1 MQKILKVILSSN
13 SFVKFK
19 LYSNI
24 IQISNFVQTPFNAL
38 LIELSKTSDTV
49 QKSNFVQTMFKYIFI
64 HNLYKLSC
72 LQKKAK
78 YYNALLVQNKVYLQ
92 K

>member
-24 IQISNFVQTPFNAL
+24 IQILNFVQTIFNAI
-38 LIELSKTSDTV
+38 LIKLSKTLF
-49 QKSNFVQTMFKYIFI
+49 KSKTMFKLCSNIYSFI
-64 HNLYKLSC
+64 ICKNC
-72 LQKKAK
+72 LVFRKKAK
-78 YYNALLVQNKVYLQ
+78 YYNASLVPKKVNLQ